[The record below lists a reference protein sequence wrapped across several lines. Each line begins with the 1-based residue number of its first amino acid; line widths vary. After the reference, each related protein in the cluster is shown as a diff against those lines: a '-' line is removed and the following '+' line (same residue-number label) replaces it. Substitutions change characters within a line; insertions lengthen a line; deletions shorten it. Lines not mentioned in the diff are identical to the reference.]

1 MTTAR
6 GVAAALRSTARRA
19 LRTVGGAG
27 LERSIHLVYHAALR
41 RTGRFD
47 PPEDPATLAMLRTL
61 ASRARTLIDVG
72 ANVGKYTHFFLQTA
86 PRDARVVAFEP
97 NPEARDLLRANT
109 RDRRLAILGDA
120 LGAESARQS
129 LWVPVDASG
138 NPVSGLGHL
147 AGPRAEE
154 RTIAYQIEIRAL
166 DDLVSAG
173 IVPLVAPVL
182 VKIDVEGHEV
192 AVLTGARSLLA
203 AGAALYFECE
213 AEHLERAGTTPE
225 TLWALLVDAG
235 YQVWGMGATEFVRYD
250 ALDAQVW
257 NYLALPSRQ
266 PEGDIAQAIEAWA
279 GGMR

>member
-6 GVAAALRSTARRA
+6 GVAATLRSTARRA

-27 LERSIHLVYHAALR
+27 LERRIHLIYHAALR
-41 RTGRFD
+41 RSGRFD

-147 AGPRAEE
+147 ADPRAEE
-154 RTIAYQIEIRAL
+154 RTIAYEIEIRAL

-173 IVPLVAPVL
+173 SVPLVAPVL
-182 VKIDVEGHEV
+182 AKIDVEGHEV

-203 AGAALYFECE
+203 AGAAFYFECE